1 LRAQK
6 GRFLSLF
13 FQILTPPAMQLNTN
27 KTIESNFDQTIE
39 RVTEQLKTIG
49 FSLDS
54 VINVSATL

>member
-1 LRAQK
+1 
-6 GRFLSLF
+6 
-13 FQILTPPAMQLNTN
+13 MQLNTN